1 MRSLFFLIVIVTFS
15 SCQFNQSVH
24 KDLTTGAYMRGDG
37 LGVGDVII
45 EVNNNPQNRN
55 TYTEGEK
62 VEFVFND
69 VFGFEK
75 IDGKAYPGLSMTILR
90 NETDTILHEE
100 DLMVELGETG
110 TDLSPLQLRAF
121 FGSGNMTDNDDYEV
135 FINIWDKKGD
145 GTYTYEMPFSV
156 AKNNLF
162 EVTAEDLTYERIFLW
177 NELAE
182 LEVVSSEVPPSKYA
196 LVFEAIEGLTVID
209 GMVYPRVSILLEDN
223 TGLALIQSDNIFE
236 DIAETG
242 FSYDVFKGEQI
253 PVSLTFANN
262 KVANPV
268 TLKAVFKDGKSDRKL
283 TIEGELIIK

>member
-1 MRSLFFLIVIVTFS
+1 
-15 SCQFNQSVH
+15 
-24 KDLTTGAYMRGDG
+24 MRGDG